1 MEFVKKC
8 IDSGHSTPPAQ
19 NAQNWLVFS
28 HMFAQRLRCCTIMVP
43 SLHSIEFLKQ
53 SIESG
58 QSHLRLRNL
67 PFAMRIR
74 KEIQSRKVKFG
85 QGRLV
90 VHSVMNC

>member
-8 IDSGHSTPPAQ
+8 IDSEQSMPPAQ
-19 NAQNWLVFS
+19 NAQNWSVFS
-28 HMFAQRLRCCTIMVP
+28 DVFAQRPRCCTIMVP
-43 SLHSIEFLKQ
+43 SLHSIEFIKQ

-90 VHSVMNC
+90 MHFVMNF